1 MKHLKS
7 FNEAIREVSLIDFG
21 YNPIGLYDLGY
32 GGLFIL
38 AELKK
43 KCPNTDFIFLG
54 DNLTA
59 KTATLTESDVVHLT
73 SLGLSKLNEL
83 GCKTNIIACNTACA
97 LWPSFNQSTI
107 DIISPTINWVRK
119 LSPKNLGI
127 LATEKTIASGVYQS
141 ALNYKADQACPE
153 WAQLVERNEITT
165 VECFHIV
172 KNDLEQLF
180 NQSPD
185 IDTILLACTHYV
197 ALEDIILKLYP
208 EVKLISQGEIIA
220 DYILSKNIQS
230 SRGGTC
236 KYYTTGDTLEFDFQL
251 SNLFHMNG
259 NSIKIEL

>member
-1 MKHLKS
+1 MKKVL
-7 FNEAIREVSLIDFG
+7 NWNDFL
-21 YNPIGLYDLGY
+21 YTPIGLYDLGY

-97 LWPSFNQSTI
+97 LWSSFNQTTI
-107 DIISPTINWVRK
+107 DIISPTINWVNK
-119 LSPKNLGI
+119 LNPKNLGI

-141 ALNYKADQACPE
+141 ALNYKAAQACPE
-153 WAQLVERNEITT
+153 WAQLVERNEISTD
-165 VECFHIV
+165 ECFQIV

-185 IDTILLACTHYV
+185 VDTILLACTHYV
-197 ALEDIILKLYP
+197 ALRDIILELYP
-208 EVKLISQGEIIA
+208 KIKLISQGEIVA
-220 DYILSKNIQS
+220 DYIMSKNIES
-230 SRGGTC
+230 SGGGTC
-236 KYYTTGDTLEFDFQL
+236 KYFTTGDTSEFESQL
-251 SNLFHMNG
+251 SSLVYMKG
-259 NSIKIEL
+259 KASKIEL